1 MKRCIIFGAG
11 VYDNTSADIQNGDFV
26 IGADAG
32 YEKCRQLG
40 ITPDIIIGDFDS
52 SENIPEGRNI
62 IRLPVKKDVTDLF
75 AAVGEGLKHGCD
87 EFHIYGGLG
96 GRPDHSF
103 ANYSLIASLAKKNQK
118 AFLYG
123 ESFVITAIMNTGVE
137 IKGKKGAT
145 VSVFSW
151 TEKCEG
157 VSLKGLEYELENAV
171 LERDFALGVSNS
183 LDTETAEISV
193 KNGILLIMQENI
205 T

>member
-11 VYDNTSADIQNGDFV
+11 VYDNTAVNIQNGDFV

-32 YEKCRQLG
+32 YEKCKQFN

-52 SENIPEGRNI
+52 AENIPVGENI
-62 IRLPVKKDVTDLF
+62 IKLPVHKDVTDLY
-75 AAVGEGLKHGCD
+75 AAVQEGLKNNCD

-103 ANYSLIASLAKKNQK
+103 ANFSLIVSLAKKNKK

-123 ESFVITAIMNTGVE
+123 ENFIITAIMNTNYRLQA
-137 IKGKKGAT
+137 KKGAT

-151 TEKCEG
+151 SEKSKG
-157 VSLKGLEYELENAV
+157 VSLTGLEYELKNAV
-171 LERDFALGVSNS
+171 LERDFSLGVSNS
-183 LDTETAEISV
+183 IVDTNAEISV
-193 KNGILLIMQENI
+193 KDGILLIMQENI
-205 T
+205 S

>member
-11 VYDNTSADIQNGDFV
+11 VYDNTAVNIKNGDFV

-32 YEKCRQLG
+32 YEKCRELN

-52 SENIPEGRNI
+52 SESIPEGENI
-62 IRLPVKKDVTDLF
+62 IRLPVHKDVTDLD
-75 AAVGEGLKHGCD
+75 AAVSRGLEHNCD

-103 ANYSLIASLAKKNQK
+103 ANYSLIVSLAKKGKK

-123 ESFVITAIMNTGVE
+123 ENYIITAVQNSTVE
-137 IKGKKGAT
+137 INGKKGDT

-151 TEKCEG
+151 TEKSEG
-157 VSLKGLEYELENAV
+157 VSYTGLEYELRNAI
-171 LERDFALGVSNS
+171 LERDFSLGVSNS
-183 LDTETAEISV
+183 LSDTKAKISV
-193 KNGILLIMQENI
+193 QNGILLIMQENNS
-205 T
+205 

>member
-11 VYDNTSADIQNGDFV
+11 VYDNTAADIQNGDFV
-26 IGADAG
+26 IAADAG
-32 YEKCRQLG
+32 YEKCKELN
-40 ITPDIIIGDFDS
+40 IKPDIIIGDFDS
-52 SENIPEGRNI
+52 SKQIPQGENI

-75 AAVGEGLKHGCD
+75 AAAEEGLKSDCD

-103 ANYSLIASLAKKNQK
+103 ANYSLIVSLAKKDKK

-123 ESFVITAIMNTGVE
+123 ENFIITAIKDTNLR
-137 IKGKKGAT
+137 IQAKKGAT

-151 TEKCEG
+151 TEKSEG
-157 VSLKGLEYELENAV
+157 VSLSGLEYELKNGV

-183 LDTETAEISV
+183 ITDTTAEISV
-193 KNGILLIMQENI
+193 KNGILLIMQENNS
-205 T
+205 